1 MEATTINTTEK
12 LSAWRWM
19 VLTII
24 VLVQF
29 QIQLSFGLRNT
40 LALFSWIELVA
51 ILMFKQLPTIVT
63 DNRERGR
70 F

>member
-29 QIQLSFGLRNT
+29 QIQLSLGLRNT